1 MKQPCIECWSI
12 HRHINA
18 CWSMQQ
24 VMQDCGSGDEALLK
38 HLQWYAE
45 AYWQQQHHHHQTTQ
59 STNQQPTKQF
69 PKICDCGSWWL
80 NHPDSPIH
88 HLGHGIRLDWI
99 SEWMG
104 WMMVGCVLGEGWQC
118 IQASWQNRDKPNIP
132 CHASEC
138 YRFRLIKLWQHTRT
152 QHEANDLTNSYTHLA
167 KFCKCHDKCLTKS
180 SPKLL
185 SG

>member
-1 MKQPCIECWSI
+1 MHAEACNKSCRIAEVVMKHCWNIYNDMLKHIDNNNITIIKQP
-12 HRHINA
+12 N
-18 CWSMQQ
+18 QP
-24 VMQDCGSGDEALLK
+24 
-38 HLQWYAE
+38 
-45 AYWQQQHHHHQTTQ
+45 
-59 STNQQPTKQF
+59 TNQQPTKQF

-99 SEWMG
+99 SEWIG

-118 IQASWQNRDKPNIP
+118 IQARWQNRDKPNIP

-152 QHEANDLTNSYTHLA
+152 QHEANDLTNSYNHLA
-167 KFCKCHDKCLTKS
+167 KFCKFHDKCVTKS
-180 SPKLL
+180 SSKLL
-185 SG
+185 GG